1 MWDDLT
7 VQNQFAFYR
16 PDSEVVLLYT
26 AMILLCRRPSHTKL
40 NDRLPGK
47 TLSSTSVFALPIGI
61 EKGLIRFTDC
71 KRLGPARPAHI
82 VITFVAHPHRF
93 SIADG
98 MTAPITDVAKRIAG
112 NHHGVLF
119 GALGGRGVFLRPCR
133 SEQGRAC
140 EFVRLNGKSE
150 GRVASLSLRV
160 EMICR
165 PIGFDQNLDDAG
177 MTILRSKHQSI
188 TSATSTTVFL

>member
-1 MWDDLT
+1 MFSLDVGP

-16 PDSEVVLLYT
+16 TRFGSLLYT
-26 AMILLCRRPSHTKL
+26 AMMLLLCRRPSHTKL

-47 TLSSTSVFALPIGI
+47 TLFSTSVFALPIGI
-61 EKGLIRFTDC
+61 EKERLLRFTDC

-119 GALGGRGVFLRPCR
+119 GALGRGLGGSFFAPAAR
-133 SEQGRAC
+133 SRASH
-140 EFVRLNGKSE
+140 V
-150 GRVASLSLRV
+150 SLSASMAKARAV
-160 EMICR
+160 
-165 PIGFDQNLDDAG
+165 
-177 MTILRSKHQSI
+177 
-188 TSATSTTVFL
+188 

>member
-1 MWDDLT
+1 MRIGGQKAETHKKDVCVRLMWDDLT

-82 VITFVAHPHRF
+82 VITFVAHPHLF

-98 MTAPITDVAKRIAG
+98 MTAPITDVANRIAG

-119 GALGGRGVFLRPCR
+119 GALGRGLGGSFFAPAAR
-133 SEQGRAC
+133 SRASH
-140 EFVRLNGKSE
+140 V
-150 GRVASLSLRV
+150 SLSASMAKARAV
-160 EMICR
+160 
-165 PIGFDQNLDDAG
+165 
-177 MTILRSKHQSI
+177 
-188 TSATSTTVFL
+188 